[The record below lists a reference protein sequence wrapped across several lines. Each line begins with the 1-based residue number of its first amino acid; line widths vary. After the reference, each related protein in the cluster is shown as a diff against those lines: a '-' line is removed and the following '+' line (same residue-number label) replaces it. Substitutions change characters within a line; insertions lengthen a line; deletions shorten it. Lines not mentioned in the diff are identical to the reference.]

1 MKPTKALSLIL
12 TIVVV
17 APLAWLAAVL
27 LVLRGFP
34 SPTSGINI
42 SVALVAVG
50 LVILG
55 LAWPIYRY
63 RTALKRQSKAASQAL
78 GSPGATVPAGATA
91 AATSGRRPAR
101 VDPFYAVRVLVLSKA
116 ITFTSALFIGWH
128 LGVVLMQLTAPI
140 VVAGVWK
147 NVVALLASGFS
158 LAAALAVERI
168 CRLPQDGAADLP
180 SSSEASPA

>member
-12 TIVVV
+12 TVVVV

-27 LVLRGFP
+27 LVLRGYA
-34 SPTSGINI
+34 SPVSGVNI
-42 SVALVAVG
+42 SVTLVAVG

-55 LAWPIYRY
+55 LAWPIFRY
-63 RTALKRQSKAASQAL
+63 RNALKRQSKAASQSQGLSVA
-78 GSPGATVPAGATA
+78 PVTV
-91 AATSGRRPAR
+91 SSKRPAR

-140 VVAGVWK
+140 VVAGVLK
-147 NVVALLASGFS
+147 NIVALVASGFA
-158 LAAALAVERI
+158 LAAALTVERI
-168 CRLPQDGAADLP
+168 CRLPDDGASALP
-180 SSSEASPA
+180 EASEATPA